1 MGTIVIKPDRDR
13 DLYVGWS
20 TIVESPVWWG
30 TREQA
35 AVMLAEYA
43 VRHPAPQNQPEQRL
57 ARADRHGTSDLSIR
71 EGGWADPGFV
81 YEQRG
86 WLPRRHLAALCEA
99 LGRNDEP
106 AAWDLLE
113 PFDDQTEVRRG

>member
-1 MGTIVIKPDRDR
+1 MGTIVIKPDRGR

-20 TIVESPVWWG
+20 TVVEAPVWWG

-35 AVMLAEYA
+35 TRWLTEAAT
-43 VRHPAPQNQPEQRL
+43 RHPDRQNQPDVRL
-57 ARADRHGTSDLSIR
+57 ARADRYGTSDMSVR
-71 EGGWADPGFV
+71 DGGWDDEGFV

-86 WLPRRHLAALCEA
+86 WLPRHRLAALCEA
-99 LGRNDEP
+99 LARDDEP

-113 PFDDQTEVRRG
+113 PFDDETEVRRG